1 MLKQLLSATAM
12 VTIASVSYA
21 ATPASPAPAATTSST
36 VNSGPAFVTAATAN
50 EHLAS
55 KLIGADVYE
64 STAANAQSI
73 GKVNDIL
80 IGDNGAINAV
90 VVGVGG
96 FLGVGQKNVA
106 LAYPSLQWTERNGN
120 PMGFSANDR
129 TKFIEKQGFPIYD
142 GTQEYC
148 LWMGCMGSYDPQGRE
163 IVTSFTKVLDHLGI
177 TYGVLKKERCT
188 GDSAR
193 RLGNDLV
200 FQQLAEQLYYGPWVA
215 ERTVAVEGVNPEH
228 INPVVR
234 GIVENGQK
242 YSACDAY
249 NAMTTDRSYRAK
261 LSHADA
267 IAELRRC
274 AGTQFDPVVVAA
286 LLAVVGSG
294 PEPADRGDAPAPAA
308 APAVTSP

>member
-106 LAYPSLQWTERNGN
+106 LAYPSLQWTERDGN
-120 PMGFSANDR
+120 P
-129 TKFIEKQGFPIYD
+129 I
-142 GTQEYC
+142 
-148 LWMGCMGSYDPQGRE
+148 L
-163 IVTSFTKVLDHLGI
+163 VTAASKDEL
-177 TYGVLKKERCT
+177 
-188 GDSAR
+188 
-193 RLGNDLV
+193 
-200 FQQLAEQLYYGPWVA
+200 Q
-215 ERTVAVEGVNPEH
+215 
-228 INPVVR
+228 
-234 GIVENGQK
+234 
-242 YSACDAY
+242 
-249 NAMTTDRSYRAK
+249 NATA
-261 LSHADA
+261 
-267 IAELRRC
+267 
-274 AGTQFDPVVVAA
+274 FDTAA
-286 LLAVVGSG
+286 LDQRDQASRDAAKQETAVVTPDNGMAPNTDTAMSNN
-294 PEPADRGDAPAPAA
+294 PAPASQAMSPDTSTSAAMTDTSKISAQDLMNTPVYSAKNKDLGQVGDVVLSKDGKIDAMIIDVGGFLGIGQKPVAIAFDGIDIRKDTSGKLTVHTRFTKQELEA
-308 APAVTSP
+308 APKYDKDKYVSERETMRLSNPS